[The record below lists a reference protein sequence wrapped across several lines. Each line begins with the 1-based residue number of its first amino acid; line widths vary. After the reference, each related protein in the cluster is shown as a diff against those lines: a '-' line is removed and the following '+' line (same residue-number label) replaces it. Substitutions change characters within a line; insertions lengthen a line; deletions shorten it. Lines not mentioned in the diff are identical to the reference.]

1 MRLQALL
8 PTLRSRPVDEEKLKQ
23 LLNALINLRLALPQD
38 VVLRYSAEQLFHLL
52 PVDCISRKQWNSLY
66 EEITTFLVADVSKG
80 DELYQQEL
88 LPRACQSSVCTL
100 GLPSI
105 DSAIDLP
112 QDGVVELAGFAGS
125 GKTVFLNHMVVKYL
139 LDNEERS
146 VMWIDTLGSFSP
158 ELASQVVEQLKA
170 KKEND
175 ALLRLQVASCPDLA
189 SVYDILEGVE
199 TQSKDQQIVGP
210 KLRMIVIDPI
220 TPLLGPSLSAVSSK
234 GHAMMVTFMRYLMSL
249 AKQYRIL
256 VFISNTATR
265 PRPISSAS
273 LQDAMKPKPSLGPSF
288 TYLTDVS
295 LFLSKDE
302 QRPGPGSRDFFR
314 LKILK
319 SRGKHSGDVCRFGIQ
334 NGCII
339 TGNGRQ

>member
-139 LDNEERS
+139 LDNEDRS

-256 VFISNTATR
+256 VFVSPSRLHIFMLMALDIEYCNTT
-265 PRPISSAS
+265 SSHFKCFPAGRDKAETITWSIVYVPYRCLS
-273 LQDAMKPKPSLGPSF
+273 LS
-288 TYLTDVS
+288 
-295 LFLSKDE
+295 
-302 QRPGPGSRDFFR
+302 
-314 LKILK
+314 
-319 SRGKHSGDVCRFGIQ
+319 
-334 NGCII
+334 
-339 TGNGRQ
+339 